1 MERPDVH
8 YARTDDGASIAYQAF
23 GAGRYDIVYMSGF
36 VTHLDLMW
44 ESAQEVEWF
53 RRLAGLGRVVMLD
66 RRGIGLSDRFTPG
79 EAPPVEVLVEDLGAV
94 MDAAGVTRPIL
105 FGSQTAAPLACLYA
119 ASHPDRVRA
128 LAIYAMCSHLA
139 GPHLEEWQTYLD
151 WTGSH
156 FGSLEAALNEVRDV
170 QPSRA
175 GDPDHLAW
183 MARLHRSAWSPGS
196 FRPMVEVQ
204 IALDIRD
211 VLPAISVPTLA
222 MYRRGDSSIPLEAL
236 RSSAALIPGATVVEL
251 PGTDHECSAGPI
263 APIMDALEGFIADL
277 DGERVGGARRLATVL
292 FTDVV
297 GATARAAE
305 IGDAAWRDLIA
316 AHHAIVRRELDRFS
330 GTEVDTAGDGFLAT
344 FDGPARAVRCAQ
356 AIGSRVRDL
365 GLEIRA
371 GVHTGEIETI
381 NGKVGG
387 IAVHIGARIAAS
399 AGPSEILVSST
410 VKDLTAGSGL
420 AFEDVGE
427 HELKGVPDTW
437 RLFRVVAP
445 GSGDPASAGRV
456 APTDPVY
463 DRPTR

>member
-1 MERPDVH
+1 
-8 YARTDDGASIAYQAF
+8 
-23 GAGRYDIVYMSGF
+23 
-36 VTHLDLMW
+36 MW
-44 ESAQEVEWF
+44 
-53 RRLAGLGRVVMLD
+53 
-66 RRGIGLSDRFTPG
+66 
-79 EAPPVEVLVEDLGAV
+79 
-94 MDAAGVTRPIL
+94 
-105 FGSQTAAPLACLYA
+105 
-119 ASHPDRVRA
+119 
-128 LAIYAMCSHLA
+128 SHLA
-139 GPHLEEWQTYLD
+139 GRHLQEWQTYLE
-151 WTGSH
+151 WTASH

-175 GDPDHLAW
+175 GDPGHLAW
-183 MARLHRSAWSPGS
+183 MVRLQRSAWSPGS

-204 IALDIRD
+204 MALDIRD

-222 MYRRGDSSIPLEAL
+222 MYRPGDSSVPVSET

-263 APIMDALEGFIADL
+263 APMIDALEGFIASL
-277 DGERVGGARRLATVL
+277 DGTQVGSSRRLATVV

-316 AHHAIVRRELDRFS
+316 AHHGIVRRELDRFS
-330 GTEVDTAGDGFLAT
+330 GTEVDTAGDGFFAT

-356 AIGSRVRDL
+356 TIGSRVRDL

-371 GVHTGEIETI
+371 GVHTGEIEAV

-387 IAVHIGARIAAS
+387 IAVHIGARIAAL
-399 AGPSEILVSST
+399 AGASEVLVSST

-420 AFEDVGE
+420 VFEDAGE
-427 HELKGVPDTW
+427 HELKGVPDRW
-437 RLFRVVAP
+437 RLYRVVAQREP
-445 GSGDPASAGRV
+445 EPTSVIRA